1 MRRHRGITR
10 TTCILLALTL
20 VLTVALTWTA
30 FAQTGASPG
39 ASGSSTAAGA
49 TEQPT
54 PDKRTEEPKAP
65 KGPKTPEEPKA
76 PKGPV
81 PYNILDE
88 ADEDLFLA
96 LLGWT
101 SKYRIGLDVQDG
113 DWVRYES
120 IGDAPSETLEIRAS
134 KTDAGETWIIETR
147 TVAGSGSSTE
157 LHSLFSAGKPKL
169 LKAFRVDESGTREDI
184 TPLDDIRAGELFLE
198 ARQTAFD
205 ALGGKRDEIR
215 VVDCGDVQK
224 LEGPFGT
231 KMCRCIEVRVAEDVD
246 PISFARQ
253 RRWLPEGTLVWLNED
268 VPRLIPLSAVV
279 LPSLL
284 SPDDMMSVPGG
295 MIRSPYHVL
304 VDYKGRN

>member
-1 MRRHRGITR
+1 MRRHRGITQ

-49 TEQPT
+49 TEPPT
-54 PDKRTEEPKAP
+54 PGKPT
-65 KGPKTPEEPKA
+65 EEPKA

-81 PYNILDE
+81 PYNMLDE

-96 LLGWT
+96 LVGWI
-101 SKYRIGLDVQDG
+101 SKYRIGPGVQDG

-120 IGDAPSETLEIRAS
+120 IGDGPTETLEIRAS
-134 KTDAGETWIIETR
+134 KTDARETWIIETR
-147 TVAGSGSSTE
+147 TQAGSENSTE
-157 LHSLFSAGKPKL
+157 FHSLFSVGKPKL
-169 LKAFRVDESGTREDI
+169 LQAFRIDESGTREDI
-184 TPLDDIRAGELFLE
+184 TPIDDIRAGELFFE
-198 ARQTAFD
+198 ARETAFD
-205 ALGGKRDEIR
+205 ALGGKRNEIR

-231 KMCRCIEVRVAEDVD
+231 KMCRCIQVQIAADIDPSSIARVR
-246 PISFARQ
+246 P
-253 RRWLPEGTLVWLNED
+253 WLPEGTLVWLNED
-268 VPRLIPLSAVV
+268 VPRLIPMSAVL

-284 SPDDMMSVPGG
+284 SPDDMMLVPGG
-295 MIRSPYHVL
+295 MVRSPYHVL
-304 VDYKGRN
+304 VDYKGRD

>member
-30 FAQTGASPG
+30 FAQTGASPE

-49 TEQPT
+49 TERPT
-54 PDKRTEEPKAP
+54 PGKPTEEPKAP
-65 KGPKTPEEPKA
+65 T
-76 PKGPV
+76 GPV
-81 PYNILDE
+81 PYNMLDE

-96 LLGWT
+96 LVGWM
-101 SKYRIGLDVQDG
+101 SKYRIGPRVQDG

-120 IGDAPSETLEIRAS
+120 IGDGPSETLEIRAS

-147 TVAGSGSSTE
+147 TEAGSGNSTE
-157 LHSLFSAGKPKL
+157 FHALFTAGKPKL
-169 LKAFRVDESGTREDI
+169 LKAFRIDESGTREDI

-198 ARQTAFD
+198 ARETAFD

-231 KMCRCIEVRVAEDVD
+231 KMCRCIEVRIAEDVD

-253 RRWLPEGTLVWLNED
+253 RRLLPEGTVVWLNED
-268 VPRLIPLSAVV
+268 VPRLIPLSAVL

-295 MIRSPYHVL
+295 MVRSPYHVL
-304 VDYKGRN
+304 VDYKGRD

>member
-65 KGPKTPEEPKA
+65 EQPKA
-76 PKGPV
+76 PKGPI

-101 SKYRIGLDVQDG
+101 SKYRIGRGVQDG

-120 IGDAPSETLEIRAS
+120 LGDGPSETLEIRAS

-147 TVAGSGSSTE
+147 TEAESGSSTE
-157 LHSLFSAGKPKL
+157 FHSLFSAGKPKL
-169 LKAFRVDESGTREDI
+169 LQAFRIDESGTREDI

-205 ALGGKRDEIR
+205 ALGSKREEIR

-231 KMCRCIEVRVAEDVD
+231 KMCRCIEVRIAEDLD
-246 PISFARQ
+246 PISFTRQ

-268 VPRLIPLSAVV
+268 VPRLIPMSAVL

-304 VDYKGRN
+304 VDYKGRD

>member
-39 ASGSSTAAGA
+39 ASGSSAAAGA
-49 TEQPT
+49 TEPPKPGKPT
-54 PDKRTEEPKAP
+54 
-65 KGPKTPEEPKA
+65 EEPKA

-81 PYNILDE
+81 PYNMLDE

-96 LLGWT
+96 LVGWI
-101 SKYRIGLDVQDG
+101 SKYRIDPGVQDG

-120 IGDAPSETLEIRAS
+120 IGDGPTETLEIRAS
-134 KTDAGETWIIETR
+134 KISAREAWIIETR
-147 TVAGSGSSTE
+147 TEAGSENSTE
-157 LHSLFSAGKPKL
+157 FHWLFSVGKPQVL
-169 LKAFRVDESGTREDI
+169 QAFRIDESGTREDI

-198 ARQTAFD
+198 ARETAFD
-205 ALGGKRDEIR
+205 ALGGKRNEIR

-224 LEGPFGT
+224 LTGPFGT
-231 KMCRCIEVRVAEDVD
+231 KMCRCIEVRVAADID
-246 PISFARQ
+246 PISFARE
-253 RRWLPEGTLVWLNED
+253 RPWLPEGTLVWLNED
-268 VPRLIPLSAVV
+268 VPRLIPMSAVL

-284 SPDDMMSVPGG
+284 SPDDMMTVPGG
-295 MIRSPYHVL
+295 MVRSPYHVL

>member
-10 TTCILLALTL
+10 TTCILLAFTL
-20 VLTVALTWTA
+20 VLTLALTWTA

-54 PDKRTEEPKAP
+54 PGKLTEEPKTP
-65 KGPKTPEEPKA
+65 KEPKA
-76 PKGPV
+76 MKGPV
-81 PYNILDE
+81 PYNMLDE

-120 IGDAPSETLEIRAS
+120 IGDGPSETLEIRAS
-134 KTDAGETWIIETR
+134 KTDARETWIIETR
-147 TVAGSGSSTE
+147 TESESGNSTE

-169 LKAFRVDESGTREDI
+169 LQAFRIDETGTREDI
-184 TPLDDIRAGELFLE
+184 TPLDDIHAGELFLE

-205 ALGGKRDEIR
+205 ALGGKREEIR

-231 KMCRCIEVRVAEDVD
+231 KMCRCIEVRIAEDVD

-268 VPRLIPLSAVV
+268 VPRLIPMSAVL

-284 SPDDMMSVPGG
+284 SPDDMMSVRGG
-295 MIRSPYHVL
+295 MVRSPYHVL
-304 VDYKGRN
+304 VDYKGRD